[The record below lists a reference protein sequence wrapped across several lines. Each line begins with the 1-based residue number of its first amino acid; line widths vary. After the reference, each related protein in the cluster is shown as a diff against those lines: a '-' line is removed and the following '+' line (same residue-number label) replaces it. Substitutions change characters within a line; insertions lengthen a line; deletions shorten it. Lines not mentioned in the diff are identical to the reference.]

1 MKIFVFALTALML
14 TTSAPATHIATWY
27 DLTGRKTAS
36 GQRMH
41 RDSLTAAYNS
51 ARFGTRIEVTN
62 TRSGQKCTVT
72 VNDRMGLQS
81 PNRIDLSKTAFGSI
95 ALIGTGR
102 IQVSLRILK

>member
-1 MKIFVFALTALML
+1 MKTIIFALTALVL

-72 VNDRMGLQS
+72 VNDRMGNKTL
-81 PNRIDLSKTAFGSI
+81 NRIDLSKSAFGSI
-95 ALIGTGR
+95 APYGAGR
-102 IQVSLRILK
+102 IPVSLRILK